1 VRQNFPKYCTFQ
13 KVRQNFPEYLG
24 FVEEI
29 LARIFRNLALNIQE
43 SWPEISGILA

>member
-1 VRQNFPKYCTFQ
+1 MFIFLLNILCWLYLQLWILCVGKQMSEYCTFQ

-29 LARIFRNLALNIQE
+29 LA
-43 SWPEISGILA
+43 